1 MVLLVRAV
9 SEQLVFAKNK
19 ASSRDIHCKNYGL
32 AAGTGEGG
40 CLIPQLDFTPE
51 PPELYEFGKTI
62 MATATLNYEPMV
74 FAPKRGEESP
84 LSAIQEE
91 VLALKEERNAIIL
104 AHNYQVDEIQRVA
117 DYVGDSL
124 GLAYR
129 AEEAD
134 ADCIVFCGVH
144 FMAETAKIVNPDK
157 PVLLPDMDAGCSLSD
172 SCPAEKLA
180 AYKEA
185 NPEVYVVA
193 YINCSAAVKA
203 LSDVIC
209 TSGNAMKIVGKVPKD
224 RPILFV
230 PDQNLGQWVSK
241 QTGREMQL
249 WPGSCYAHV
258 LFTQQSIE
266 RLKLKFPNA
275 LVVAHPECVE
285 TVRDNADEVCST
297 EKMVGFC
304 RDASAKEFIVVTETG
319 MIHRLQ
325 REVPEK
331 TFIAGPTDTCACNEC
346 RFMKMNT
353 IGKLRDCL
361 KNMTPQIEMPEDV
374 RLKAYDPIKR
384 MLEWSK

>member
-1 MVLLVRAV
+1 M
-9 SEQLVFAKNK
+9 
-19 ASSRDIHCKNYGL
+19 
-32 AAGTGEGG
+32 AA
-40 CLIPQLDFTPE
+40 P
-51 PPELYEFGKTI
+51 
-62 MATATLNYEPMV
+62 TLNYEPKV
-74 FAPKRGEESP
+74 FKPRNGEEAP
-84 LSAIQEE
+84 LSDIQKQ
-91 VLALKEERNAIIL
+91 VLALKEERNAVIL

-129 AEEAD
+129 AAEAD

-144 FMAETAKIVNPDK
+144 FMAETAKIVNPEK
-157 PVLLPDMDAGCSLSD
+157 PVLLPELDAGCSLSD

-185 NPEVYVVA
+185 NPGLYVVA

-209 TSGNAMKIVGKVPKD
+209 TSGNARSIVEKVPED
-224 RPILFV
+224 REILFV

-241 QTGREMQL
+241 QTGRPMRL

-258 LFTQQSIE
+258 LFTQQAIE
-266 RLKLKFPNA
+266 RLKLKFPDA

-297 EKMVGFC
+297 EKMIGFC
-304 RDASAKEFIVVTETG
+304 RDSPAGQFIVVTETG

-331 TFIAGPTDTCACNEC
+331 TFIAGPTDSCACNEC

-353 IGKLRDCL
+353 IEKLRDCL
-361 KNMTPQIEMPEDV
+361 RDMSPRIELPEDV
-374 RLKAYDPIKR
+374 RRQAYAPIKR
-384 MLEWSK
+384 MLDWSR